1 MLFQPLVSADV
12 EIAVDSFD
20 SAATLRPSFE
30 VFIDVGYILR
40 CWKKAKRMV
49 ASSWCRQKY
58 GGQPTKWP
66 SISLIDNQVIF
77 FNGLICNDVHSTIST

>member
-1 MLFQPLVSADV
+1 MLFQSLVSAIV
-12 EIAVDSFD
+12 KIAVDSFD
-20 SAATLRPSFE
+20 YAATFMPFPE

-40 CWKKAKRMV
+40 CCKKAKRMV

-66 SISLIDNQVIF
+66 LISLIDNQVIF
-77 FNGLICNDVHSTIST
+77 FNWLICNDGHSTIST